1 VLFDLDPATVQAVA
15 QADAELAGWPSA
27 TMDRE
32 DGR

>member
-15 QADAELAGWPSA
+15 QADADLAGWPQA
-27 TMDRE
+27 ITGRE